1 MKALFHLLSFMLV
14 FTVFIACDDDDDQLQ
29 PAAEDLLFLNGG
41 FSFDKAVLTPAST
54 NPDGTFKADVY
65 LLESPADLGTDGLTG
80 LPADVAVLSF
90 QALPQ
95 RGELPDGE
103 YTVGLPR
110 NGGNVLNTY
119 IKDNLNS
126 SFNDLKF
133 MTSGT
138 ITVGTSGGQR
148 TFSFEVRIVNDL
160 ISQYDAEAEG
170 IPLTGSVILPLEV
183 FN

>member
-1 MKALFHLLSFMLV
+1 MKSFFFLV
-14 FTVFIACDDDDDQLQ
+14 SLMFTLIAFTACSDDDDQLL
-29 PAAEDLLFLNGG
+29 PATEDIPYLDGG
-41 FSFDKAVLTPAST
+41 FSFDKAVLAPAST

-65 LLESPADLGTDGLTG
+65 LLESPADLGPGGLTG
-80 LPADVAVLSF
+80 LPADVAVFSF

-126 SFNDLKF
+126 SFNDLNF

-160 ISQYDAEAEG
+160 ISQYDAEVEG
-170 IPLTGSVILPLEV
+170 IPLTGSVTVPLDV
-183 FN
+183 F

>member
-1 MKALFHLLSFMLV
+1 MTINSNRPPK
-14 FTVFIACDDDDDQLQ
+14 T
-29 PAAEDLLFLNGG
+29 
-41 FSFDKAVLTPAST
+41 FSFLTEGFPSIKL
-54 NPDGTFKADVY
+54 F
-65 LLESPADLGTDGLTG
+65 SH
-80 LPADVAVLSF
+80 
-90 QALPQ
+90 
-95 RGELPDGE
+95 
-103 YTVGLPR
+103 TVGLPR